1 MDRERSLLRL
11 LRRSAW
17 FAPAVLLACGVM
29 LYPALRTLALSF
41 LNVNLKNHFH
51 SEFAGAANYVRL
63 IHDSRFHSA
72 IWTTT
77 VFTTISVA
85 IEFALGLALAI
96 SADSWKRGKGALRT
110 ILLIPWTLPTAVIGV
125 LWAWIFNDQYGI
137 LNSLLLRSGIVNTP
151 ISWLGTSGAAMSALV
166 IADVWKTTPFVFLI
180 LLAGLQSIPGELY
193 EALEIDGGG
202 IVDRF
207 RYITW
212 PFLARFVF
220 VALIFRLIQAFSVF
234 DLVYVMTG
242 GGPGG
247 ATETLSL
254 YAYRT
259 MMRYLDFGYASTLA
273 TATVAMLAVVA
284 AGLYFLIARRHEDL
298 G

>member
-1 MDRERSLLRL
+1 MDRERSL

-17 FAPAVLLACGVM
+17 FAPAVLLAGGVM

-41 LNVNLKNHFH
+41 LDVNLTNHFH
-51 SEFAGAANYVRL
+51 SEYAGAANYVRL

-72 IWTTT
+72 IRTTA

-137 LNSLLLRSGIVNTP
+137 LNSLLMRSGILNTP
-151 ISWLGTSGAAMSALV
+151 ISWLGTPSAAMSALV

-202 IVDRF
+202 IGDRF

-212 PFLARFVF
+212 PFLARFLF

-259 MMRYLDFGYASTLA
+259 MMRYLDFGYASALA
-273 TATVAMLAVVA
+273 TATVAMLALVA